1 LARRHVDD
9 APARLPQAHRRHRL
23 AAAKKAQAPY
33 LTAPYSLSTPSG
45 IAALNA
51 EVTRQAAMVA
61 YIDDFRLM
69 MLIALATLPVLL
81 VLRGGRRHQLTV
93 AADD

>member
-1 LARRHVDD
+1 VLVANLAEKTQIVHSYLVEGLRPDN
-9 APARLPQAHRRHRL
+9 PL
-23 AAAKKAQAPY
+23 AQAPY
-33 LTAPYSLSTPSG
+33 LAAPYSLSTPGG

-81 VLRGGRRHQLTV
+81 LLREGRRRPLTA

>member
-1 LARRHVDD
+1 L
-9 APARLPQAHRRHRL
+9 
-23 AAAKKAQAPY
+23 AQAPY
-33 LTAPYSLSTPSG
+33 LAAPYSLSTPGG

-81 VLRGGRRHQLTV
+81 LLLRGGRHRPLTV

>member
-1 LARRHVDD
+1 
-9 APARLPQAHRRHRL
+9 
-23 AAAKKAQAPY
+23 
-33 LTAPYSLSTPSG
+33 
-45 IAALNA
+45 
-51 EVTRQAAMVA
+51 MVA

-81 VLRGGRRHQLTV
+81 LLRGRRQRRFRLTV

>member
-1 LARRHVDD
+1 
-9 APARLPQAHRRHRL
+9 
-23 AAAKKAQAPY
+23 
-33 LTAPYSLSTPSG
+33 
-45 IAALNA
+45 
-51 EVTRQAAMVA
+51 MVA

-81 VLRGGRRHQLTV
+81 LRGGRRPLTV